1 MQKISLH
8 QLLPGPG
15 TQTCKWYKRT
25 TGHVS
30 YTAVRGATFVV
41 LQLTTQACEVIAHT
55 SFEKADLV
63 LPSQLPPNDHTSNI
77 VLLSIWLSAAELA
90 HKWCMDR
97 VEACFNSAAGK
108 GARPSAGAVKP
119 RRCLAPRR
127 CDAAWRCDA
136 ATLHGRRDAATLLG
150 AATLRRWMA
159 ARRCDAAWRCDAA
172 TLDGGATLRRC
183 LALRRCD
190 TGWRHDAATLR
201 GASTLRR
208 WMACATLVLWVAGL
222 TLVDSW
228 VLCSFVQF

>member
-97 VEACFNSAAGK
+97 VEACFNSKVLGGTASSGLSTMSILNFRPLRRKRAEPHVARNLPPDDYPRFSTYKMMQVILEAIWAQFQDVSGALIWPASSLNAAAGLNSVGLK
-108 GARPSAGAVKP
+108 GAK
-119 RRCLAPRR
+119 
-127 CDAAWRCDA
+127 
-136 ATLHGRRDAATLLG
+136 
-150 AATLRRWMA
+150 
-159 ARRCDAAWRCDAA
+159 
-172 TLDGGATLRRC
+172 
-183 LALRRCD
+183 
-190 TGWRHDAATLR
+190 
-201 GASTLRR
+201 
-208 WMACATLVLWVAGL
+208 
-222 TLVDSW
+222 
-228 VLCSFVQF
+228 